1 MCNNVR
7 IACRDPLVMK
17 ENVAAGGVSCKTS
30 IVFSL
35 AVGPGNLFKA
45 LACFALRDID
55 MTKIESRPLRTSPL
69 SLSQDGETMQLNYLF
84 YVDILGAMADVNV
97 QNALKQLQE
106 IAPFVRVLG
115 SYSAD
120 MEFLRT

>member
-1 MCNNVR
+1 MPM
-7 IACRDPLVMK
+7 CRDPLVMK
-17 ENVAAGGVSCKTS
+17 ENVAAGRVSCKTS

-69 SLSQDGETMQLNYLF
+69 SLSHDGETMQLNYLF
-84 YVDILGAMADVNV
+84 YVDILGAMADLNV